1 MPIDSIPARFLDQA
15 LRRPTRPAYY
25 VREDSGWKATTWNVF
40 VDEVRQ
46 VARALIA
53 SGFEAG
59 DKVCILGFNRPEWTI
74 FDLATMVAGGTPA
87 GIYTTCSP
95 SEVQYILNHAE
106 AKVVL
111 VEDEG
116 QWEKVKAERE
126 RLPQLE
132 RVVTMKGVGA
142 IDDDMVMDWD
152 AFLALGDSVESSAVD
167 ARVEGIQGDQLAT
180 MIYTSGTTGP
190 PKAVMLSHDNLAWT
204 ANLAVEL
211 VGAEEHDS
219 CVSYLPLAHIA
230 EQMFS
235 LHVPVSVGSQVYFAR
250 SIELLK
256 DDIGEVHPTIF
267 FGVPR
272 IWEKFY
278 AGLSSKLSMA
288 EGGKAKLVAW
298 AQCVGRRAVAARN
311 AGESL
316 SLGMQLRYKL
326 ANKLVFSKVKGALG
340 LDRAKICVSG
350 AAPIGAEV
358 LEFLAGLDI
367 AVHEVYGQSE
377 DTGPTSF
384 NLPGATKFGTVGRP
398 IPGVQVRI
406 AEDGEIMVSGPNVF
420 QGYYKDQEATD
431 EALSDGWLHS
441 GDLGELDE
449 DGYLCITGRKKD
461 IIITAGGKNITP
473 KNIEAALKNI
483 EWVAEAVLIGDRR
496 KFISALL
503 TLDEE
508 AVARFAESRGVS
520 VEGIHEDAALLADIQ
535 TGVDAVNAQFA
546 RVEHVRKFTV
556 LDRPFSIEAGEL
568 TPTLKV
574 KRRIVYD
581 NFADVIEAMYAG

>member
-1 MPIDSIPARFLDQA
+1 MATDTIPARFLDQA

-25 VREDSGWKATTWNVF
+25 VREQSGWKATNWDVF
-40 VDEVRQ
+40 VNQARQ
-46 VARALIA
+46 VARAMIA
-53 SGFEAG
+53 SGFEFG
-59 DKVCILGFNRPEWTI
+59 DKACVLGFNRPEWTI
-74 FDLATMVAGGTPA
+74 FDLATMLAGGTPA

-95 SEVQYILNHAE
+95 SEVQYILDHAE
-106 AKVVL
+106 AKFVL
-111 VEDEG
+111 VEDAS
-116 QWEKVKAERE
+116 QWEKVKAELS
-126 RLPQLE
+126 RLPKLE
-132 RVVTMKGVGA
+132 RVVTMQGAAA
-142 IDDDMVMDWD
+142 IDHDMVLDWD
-152 AFLALGDSVESSAVD
+152 AFLALGDSVEQSVVD
-167 ARVEGIQGDQLAT
+167 ERVERIKGDDLAT

-190 PKAVMLSHDNLAWT
+190 PKAVMLSHENLAWT
-204 ANLAVEL
+204 ASLAIEMVNFD
-211 VGAEEHDS
+211 EHDS

-250 SIELLK
+250 SIDDLK
-256 DDIGEVHPTIF
+256 DDIAEVHPTVF

-278 AGLSSKLSMA
+278 AGLSTKLAQA
-288 EGGKAKLVAW
+288 EGGKAKLVDW

-311 AGESL
+311 AGEPL
-316 SLGMQLRYKL
+316 SLGMRVRYKL
-326 ANKLVFSKVKGALG
+326 ANKLVFSKVKAALG
-340 LDRAKICVSG
+340 LDQAKLCVSG

-367 AVHEVYGQSE
+367 AVYEVYGQSE
-377 DTGPTSF
+377 DSGPTSF

-398 IPGVQVRI
+398 VPGVEVRI
-406 AEDGEIMVSGPNVF
+406 AEDGEVMVSGPNVF

-431 EALSDGWLHS
+431 EALTDGWLHS
-441 GDLGELDE
+441 GDLGALDA
-449 DGYLCITGRKKD
+449 DGFLSIVGRKKD

-483 EWVAEAVLIGDRR
+483 EWVGEAVLIGDRR
-496 KFISALL
+496 KFISALI

-508 AVARFAESRGVS
+508 AVVRFAESQGVG
-520 VEGIHEDAALLADIQ
+520 VEGIHENAALLADIQ
-535 TGVDAVNAQFA
+535 KGVDAVNAEFA
-546 RVEHVRKFTV
+546 RVEHVRKFTI

-574 KRRIVYD
+574 KRRIVNE
-581 NFADVIEAMYAG
+581 NFAEQIEAMYSA